1 MKITVVGCSGSFA
14 GPDSPASC
22 YLLQARDAVNRE
34 WSLVLDMGSG
44 SLGTLQNFLDPSEID
59 AVLISHLHPD
69 HCVDL
74 SGLRVWREYHPE
86 RSHERL
92 PVHLPVG
99 GPQYINAICAGGEE
113 AEDSAVFDYHLWE
126 DAPSF
131 KFGPFTVES
140 LPVNHPVPA
149 VGMRISAFSKN
160 ADRDVTFCFSGDT
173 DVSDNLVTLATGVDL
188 FFVEAGFTEAR
199 DEPHGIHLT
208 GRRAG
213 EVAMRAGAKRT
224 VLTHIPPWNDRQ
236 EILAEAR
243 DVMGDSDAL
252 ELASPGAVYRL

>member
-22 YLLQARDAVNRE
+22 DLLHARDGVNRE

-59 AVLISHLHPD
+59 AALISHLHPD

-99 GPQYINAICAGGEE
+99 GPQYIDASCAGGGE
-113 AEDSAVFDYHLWE
+113 AEDSAVFDYHLCE
-126 DAPSF
+126 DATSF
-131 KFGPFTVES
+131 RFGPVTEKS
-140 LPVNHPVPA
+140 LPVDRPLPA
-149 VGMRISAFSKN
+149 VASRI
-160 ADRDVTFCFSGDT
+160 
-173 DVSDNLVTLATGVDL
+173 
-188 FFVEAGFTEAR
+188 
-199 DEPHGIHLT
+199 
-208 GRRAG
+208 
-213 EVAMRAGAKRT
+213 
-224 VLTHIPPWNDRQ
+224 
-236 EILAEAR
+236 
-243 DVMGDSDAL
+243 
-252 ELASPGAVYRL
+252 